1 MMKHARGTVPV
12 AALRHLQVRRGSFA
26 LTIEKLNLM
35 PGEVTCIVGPN
46 GCGKTTL
53 LLSLLGLLPHEGTC
67 LINGRRYDGSD
78 PEVKSVIG
86 FIPDDPEL
94 LFTELTAQEQWS
106 VTASVVSRIRHK
118 GLKKETYIQRALS
131 LAASIGF
138 EPPAQLA
145 REYSHG
151 MRKKTQIVQA
161 LLGKP
166 SVIVIDELRNGLDPI
181 AIHRTEQLIRD
192 ECDRGAAVCT
202 ATHDLW
208 WAERFADYIVVL
220 NAGCIVAEGTAKQ
233 LMQEDETDLETAFH
247 RIVGANT

>member
-1 MMKHARGTVPV
+1 MMKHAQGAAPAASLRQLRVHRGPFTL
-12 AALRHLQVRRGSFA
+12 A
-26 LTIEKLNLM
+26 IKKLNLM

-78 PEVKSVIG
+78 PEVKSAIG

-94 LFTELTAQEQWS
+94 LFTELTAREQWS
-106 VTASVVSRIRHK
+106 VTASVVARMRHT
-118 GLKKETYIQRALS
+118 GLSKEDYMERALS

-161 LLGKP
+161 LLGEP
-166 SVIVIDELRNGLDPI
+166 SVVIIDELRNGLDPI
-181 AIHRTEQLIRD
+181 AIHQTEQLIKN
-192 ECDRGAAVCT
+192 ECDRGAAVCA

-220 NAGCIVAEGTAKQ
+220 DAGRIVAEGTAKQ
-233 LMQEDETDLETAFH
+233 LIHEGEADLEAAFH
-247 RIVGANT
+247 RIVGAAI